1 MNRSI
6 RRTIAVIGLTLA
18 VAPALAAQESKE
30 EETQAVTA
38 GDLTFEVPASWK
50 VNRPSSQMR
59 LTEIEVPPAE
69 GDDNPAELVLFAFP
83 GGAGTVAM
91 NVDRWKRQFI
101 GEDGGNP
108 DVETEVIES
117 GDAEI
122 TLVQTAGRYVTQIP
136 RPVNEPGYRLLGG
149 IYPTDRVGYFF
160 KLVGPDKTVKQAE
173 PAFRAM
179 LESMKPAR

>member
-1 MNRSI
+1 MNRPI
-6 RRTIAVIGLTLA
+6 RRTIAALGLILA
-18 VAPALAAQESKE
+18 VTPALDAQEPKRQ
-30 EETQAVTA
+30 ETQAVKA

-69 GDDNPAELVLFAFP
+69 GDEKPAELVLFAFP

-91 NVDRWKRQFI
+91 NVDRWKRQFVD
-101 GEDGGNP
+101 ESGGNP
-108 DVETEVIES
+108 EVETEILES

-122 TLVQTAGRYVTQIP
+122 TVVRTSGRYVTQIP
-136 RPVNEPGYRLLGG
+136 EPMDEPGYRLLGG
-149 IYPTDRVGYFF
+149 IYPTARIGYFF
-160 KLVGPDKTVKQAE
+160 KLVGPDATVREAE

-179 LESMKPAR
+179 LESMKPAG